1 MRQLSIALILLI
13 IFSLIQCRPVNDNK
27 DVVFTFKT
35 PTIDGRLDADLAYLR
50 PKDFNYIWQFDNPV
64 TDTVRVTYRMVYTPS
79 HLYIY
84 IETDADS
91 VSYHRRGYLWG
102 DGYKVL
108 LGIPQKDSLTNEYY
122 ELFFSPTDEKEYER
136 NKQGISYYNFNQSVR
151 KLSNETR
158 SQEKAQRGSSGF
170 EALIAWSDIKPYHPW
185 FMDKIG
191 YNIYFAKGID
201 HAQHGY
207 ITNGYSLVKD
217 EGIWDEEVPKRN
229 HIPISFEDPTAV
241 NEKIIL
247 AKPKQNNL
255 GINEPMTLV
264 IAHIDKHRSNEQ
276 LTVTFSDMN
285 CNVISSEKINIR
297 PEISLKKEEF
307 KINMGSLKSDRYSL
321 TVQSSKDTILDE
333 PVVILPKIDFQKI
346 TQKIQENKGQIKSGT
361 ANTLQFE
368 LNQISNKLT
377 DLKIYE
383 TGEDILM
390 DWKLFREKYEL
401 FNSGVDPYKNLTEPY
416 RRAFK
421 SKYDGTYQPY
431 SIKLPVNY
439 DPGKKYPLLVFL
451 HGSGSDE
458 QEQRLLNRSRSG
470 GNFIEIAPLARDIY
484 RAYAEDYSQKDIIE
498 AIDDVAKY
506 FAVDTDNIIIGGF
519 SMGGYG
525 ALRTFYEHPNR
536 YKGITV
542 HAGHPDLANE
552 WLDGEHP
559 NFLDDNYLTSFSN
572 LPVFIYHGRKDAAIN
587 VDLIEKMS
595 EKLTEA
601 GARVTKRIVEDKGHE
616 YPDEKTNELY
626 FDWLNQTIK
635 N

>member
-1 MRQLSIALILLI
+1 
-13 IFSLIQCRPVNDNK
+13 
-27 DVVFTFKT
+27 
-35 PTIDGRLDADLAYLR
+35 
-50 PKDFNYIWQFDNPV
+50 
-64 TDTVRVTYRMVYTPS
+64 
-79 HLYIY
+79 
-84 IETDADS
+84 
-91 VSYHRRGYLWG
+91 
-102 DGYKVL
+102 
-108 LGIPQKDSLTNEYY
+108 
-122 ELFFSPTDEKEYER
+122 
-136 NKQGISYYNFNQSVR
+136 
-151 KLSNETR
+151 
-158 SQEKAQRGSSGF
+158 
-170 EALIAWSDIKPYHPW
+170 
-185 FMDKIG
+185 
-191 YNIYFAKGID
+191 
-201 HAQHGY
+201 
-207 ITNGYSLVKD
+207 
-217 EGIWDEEVPKRN
+217 
-229 HIPISFEDPTAV
+229 
-241 NEKIIL
+241 
-247 AKPKQNNL
+247 
-255 GINEPMTLV
+255 MTLV

-536 YKGITV
+536 YKGIAV

-572 LPVFIYHGRKDAAIN
+572 VPVFIYHGRKDAAIN

-601 GARVTKRIVEDKGHE
+601 GTRVTKRIVEDKGHE